1 MQTAKEITV
10 ILRGEDK
17 TYREKFLIY
26 EPVSLSITDPVLTE
40 CIRKARE
47 SCKGIYDNVSI
58 KAHMQI

>member
-1 MQTAKEITV
+1 MDEPKEITV
-10 ILRGEDK
+10 ILKSDDK
-17 TYREKFLIY
+17 IYREKFLIY